1 MKKYISILFVS
12 LLLLTTFL
20 SACTQTTS
28 APATQTP
35 TQSPKTVATA
45 TVKSVTS
52 TPQSTYKSSINSK
65 NLKFDAGVQSFFN
78 GDVDKALVQMEPL
91 LNAAGFAEYSYKK
104 LFLST
109 GGVLDPTFSWYIV
122 YWLLNSNSYEN
133 SAITVKSDGTMVL
146 SPKTMKEVFTT
157 AFCNFNGTLP
167 TIPKDFDG
175 GMMSIDKSGNYVI
188 NRANSEEVYFE
199 LQDITISKAN
209 SATDPTQSATLKL
222 NAVNLD
228 KKVLGTVYI
237 EVCHNDKS
245 YYKYSIQSADKTN

>member
-12 LLLLTTFL
+12 LLLLTSFL

-35 TQSPKTVATA
+35 TQKAVATA
-45 TVKSVTS
+45 TVKTNTS
-52 TPQSTYKSSINSK
+52 TPSSTYKSSINSK
-65 NLKFDAGVQSFFN
+65 NLKFDAGVQGFFDGN
-78 GDVDKALVQMEPL
+78 VEKALVQMEPL

-104 LFLST
+104 LFISS
-109 GGVLDPTFSWYIV
+109 GSDLDPTFSWYIV
-122 YWLLNSNSYEN
+122 YWLLNSNSYKN
-133 SAITVKSDGTMVL
+133 SGITVKSDGTMVL
-146 SPKTMKEVFTT
+146 SPKTMKEVFST

-175 GMMSIDKSGNYVI
+175 GIISIDKSGNYIV

-245 YYKYSIQSADKTN
+245 YYKYSIQSADITN